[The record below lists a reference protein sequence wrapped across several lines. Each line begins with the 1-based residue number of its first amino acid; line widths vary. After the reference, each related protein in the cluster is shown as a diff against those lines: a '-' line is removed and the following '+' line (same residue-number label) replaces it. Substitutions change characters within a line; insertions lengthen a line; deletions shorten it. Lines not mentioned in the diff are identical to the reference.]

1 MGHLVST
8 MNSTIHLNMYE
19 YPTADTMMDILATV
33 ALTAWTLSFLWFI
46 TSSKNNQIP
55 APPFYRRGTPV
66 EDTMINES
74 EEEEEINTAWVPVG
88 IYHLSRSQQLSKAER
103 EALDAV
109 GGGNAA
115 HLYQKTHA
123 SGNKS
128 WRYRIGDTWFYP
140 RETAVR
146 KRGLDLYGNH
156 TENLVD

>member
-1 MGHLVST
+1 
-8 MNSTIHLNMYE
+8 MNSTILLDMYE
-19 YPTADTMMDILATV
+19 YPTADTMMDIIATV
-33 ALTAWTLSFLWFI
+33 ALTAWTLGFLWFI
-46 TSSKNNQIP
+46 TNTNNNQIP
-55 APPFYRRGTPV
+55 APPFYRRGNPVLTV
-66 EDTMINES
+66 EDTAANES
-74 EEEEEINTAWVPVG
+74 EEEEIKTAWVPIG
-88 IYHLSRSQQLSKAER
+88 IYHLNKPHQLSKAER

-115 HLYQKTHA
+115 HLYQKIHA

-156 TENLVD
+156 TANLTD